1 MSWEGAV
8 FIFARWPWSLLGL
21 AAGAYAVVVRRGLDF
36 RVTPK
41 GSDAASAAPVGVVIP
56 YIGLSVVSALPAA
69 LTADPGTAAGFYAFA
84 LLNALIYLGIAIL
97 ILGMHDHAGHLLK
110 SLAKVDALIKVAVLG
125 AASLFLFTSHA
136 RLAPGLDAIVG
147 PTAGLTNSGL
157 LADAK
162 AWLAS
167 DLPAVLGGGPAQMA
181 ATEKPFL
188 SLGAYDPKRQFAS
201 SPALAVEHVFVSWV
215 DPYAAPL
222 LEDAVSY
229 AKARGRWMMVVQS

>member
-84 LLNALIYLGIAIL
+84 LLNALIYLGILHPRPIEGQTSAL
-97 ILGMHDHAGHLLK
+97 VQDLGDGGVAAAGDEINGWGTRMAACRHAGRERRAEAF
-110 SLAKVDALIKVAVLG
+110 S
-125 AASLFLFTSHA
+125 
-136 RLAPGLDAIVG
+136 
-147 PTAGLTNSGL
+147 N
-157 LADAK
+157 
-162 AWLAS
+162 
-167 DLPAVLGGGPAQMA
+167 
-181 ATEKPFL
+181 
-188 SLGAYDPKRQFAS
+188 
-201 SPALAVEHVFVSWV
+201 
-215 DPYAAPL
+215 
-222 LEDAVSY
+222 
-229 AKARGRWMMVVQS
+229 

>member
-84 LLNALIYLGIAIL
+84 LLNALGR
-97 ILGMHDHAGHLLK
+97 GTGR
-110 SLAKVDALIKVAVLG
+110 LAATTGG
-125 AASLFLFTSHA
+125 AARSELNRGRPGGRASFDPDYLFK
-136 RLAPGLDAIVG
+136 RPGLI
-147 PTAGLTNSGL
+147 
-157 LADAK
+157 
-162 AWLAS
+162 
-167 DLPAVLGGGPAQMA
+167 
-181 ATEKPFL
+181 
-188 SLGAYDPKRQFAS
+188 
-201 SPALAVEHVFVSWV
+201 
-215 DPYAAPL
+215 
-222 LEDAVSY
+222 
-229 AKARGRWMMVVQS
+229 

>member
-1 MSWEGAV
+1 MPTPLSC
-8 FIFARWPWSLLGL
+8 
-21 AAGAYAVVVRRGLDF
+21 AAGLTSG
-36 RVTPK
+36 VTPK

-110 SLAKVDALIKVAVLG
+110 SLGEGRAALIKWAVLG

-147 PTAGLTNSGL
+147 PTAGLNRLWGC
-157 LADAK
+157 
-162 AWLAS
+162 
-167 DLPAVLGGGPAQMA
+167 
-181 ATEKPFL
+181 
-188 SLGAYDPKRQFAS
+188 
-201 SPALAVEHVFVSWV
+201 
-215 DPYAAPL
+215 
-222 LEDAVSY
+222 
-229 AKARGRWMMVVQS
+229 

>member
-8 FIFARWPWSLLGL
+8 SIFARWPWSLLGL

-147 PTAGLTNSGL
+147 PTAGLTDSGL

-167 DLPAVLGGGPAQMA
+167 AFLRSLAEVLRRWPLPKSPSYPLEPMI
-181 ATEKPFL
+181 L
-188 SLGAYDPKRQFAS
+188 NAS
-201 SPALAVEHVFVSWV
+201 SLHHPRLRSSTSSFPGSIRTPRRFW
-215 DPYAAPL
+215 
-222 LEDAVSY
+222 
-229 AKARGRWMMVVQS
+229 KTR